1 MKKFFFI
8 GAMLIGLCF
17 TVQNANAQLTVA
29 ENGNVGIHLA
39 DNVNPLSY
47 LSIGAAGQ
55 ANAKLYVYEHNSVL
69 GSKYGIYSSFTTTCK
84 DTTDCAIY
92 GYSYGP
98 ASFLMGVKGE
108 AISPVAPGNVSTGY
122 TYGVYGKAGGAKY
135 GRNYGVYG
143 VIQSNNGNGAG
154 IFGSNDGTDQGFSEK
169 FAGFFRGKTKVNG
182 DFFATTVTTTSDARL
197 KTGIMDVKNVVL
209 HKVGQLHPIQFK
221 WQQVE
226 DAITE
231 DGITVKTL
239 HFSDDTDFDRT
250 HYGFLA
256 QDVQKL
262 FPELVHE
269 DGTGYLGVDYME
281 LIPLLVQAVQE
292 LSAEITELKKQVKE
306 NK

>member
-1 MKKFFFI
+1 MF
-8 GAMLIGLCF
+8 CF
-17 TVQNANAQLTVA
+17 
-29 ENGNVGIHLA
+29 
-39 DNVNPLSY
+39 
-47 LSIGAAGQ
+47 
-55 ANAKLYVYEHNSVL
+55 
-69 GSKYGIYSSFTTTCK
+69 
-84 DTTDCAIY
+84 
-92 GYSYGP
+92 
-98 ASFLMGVKGE
+98 
-108 AISPVAPGNVSTGY
+108 
-122 TYGVYGKAGGAKY
+122 Y

-197 KTGIMDVKNVVL
+197 KTGIMDVKNDVL

>member
-1 MKKFFFI
+1 MRKQLFI

-29 ENGNVGIHLA
+29 DNGNVGIHLA
-39 DNVNPLSY
+39 DNVNPLSKLAIGGAGNANTKIYVQESGSGGGNQIGVYSY
-47 LSIGAAGQ
+47 LSWGTANNWKYALYGYSRGIGGQ
-55 ANAKLYVYEHNSVL
+55 MVGVRGKAEPANTNQNANVQT
-69 GSKYGIYSSFTTTCK
+69 YGIYGV
-84 DTTDCAIY
+84 AGGANY
-92 GYSYGP
+92 GQNYGVFGLLQSGD
-98 ASFLMGVKGE
+98 AYG
-108 AISPVAPGNVSTGY
+108 A
-122 TYGVYGKAGGAKY
+122 GVYGT
-135 GRNYGVYG
+135 
-143 VIQSNNGNGAG
+143 
-154 IFGSNDGTDQGFSEK
+154 NDGTAQTLSAR
-169 FAGFFRGKTKVNG
+169 FAGFFRGQTKVNG

-197 KTGIMDVKNVVL
+197 KTEITDVKNDVL

-226 DAITE
+226 DVIIEDTIT
-231 DGITVKTL
+231 IKTP
-239 HFSDDTDFDRT
+239 HFSTDIDFERQ

-256 QDVQKL
+256 QDVQKI

-292 LSAEITELKKQVKE
+292 LSAEVTELKSHN